1 MVHNTAR
8 RANVFTF
15 SRERGLM
22 AARLSAPTQSHNHS
36 PRDKSGY
43 RSRHAG
49 DGLARRLQRAVRRS
63 DEPAITSLLVGE
75 YPVARI
81 APKSGADLTEP
92 CSPHWVDWSASSG
105 RHPHGHSGT
114 ADADRPR
121 ACQDVVGCAK
131 QNAES
136 ADLLPE
142 GGVGGLDRPEIRE
155 ASWTR
160 SAQRRR
166 SRSHPIPGA

>member
-1 MVHNTAR
+1 MPR
-8 RANVFTF
+8 PANVFTF

-81 APKSGADLTEP
+81 APKSGAALAELCNPTRSMQARAMNPTTPVAAARPSDRRALR
-92 CSPHWVDWSASSG
+92 SAGHPELHSG
-105 RHPHGHSGT
+105 RGRNEAGANSAPLMKRGQRLGSGL
-114 ADADRPR
+114 R
-121 ACQDVVGCAK
+121 
-131 QNAES
+131 
-136 ADLLPE
+136 
-142 GGVGGLDRPEIRE
+142 
-155 ASWTR
+155 
-160 SAQRRR
+160 
-166 SRSHPIPGA
+166 PGAIRTAGSAPVSARCPT